1 MFASRTRFTV
11 RFTHVFFYCVLCI
24 ILQCSNILQLQYVSV
39 GYTSPV
45 FLLLL
50 LVGFLIIG
58 NYTAASVEKCG
69 LNSNTCVVVAVLTS
83 PSIDLECYQLFAIL
97 CLCLRVRVCTCDDCL
112 GSWVWLLELATIILC
127 LLLACFLMLLF
138 DYNN

>member
-1 MFASRTRFTV
+1 MLTTTIRDNAIIIITTLLRLHNV
-11 RFTHVFFYCVLCI
+11 RITHTIYCSIYSCFFYCVLCI

-69 LNSNTCVVVAVLTS
+69 LNSNTCVVVVAVLTS

-97 CLCLRVRVCTCDDCL
+97 CLCVCGWGCARVTI
-112 GSWVWLLELATIILC
+112 VWARG
-127 LLLACFLMLLF
+127 FG
-138 DYNN
+138 Y